1 MVEEDPFAW
10 ATEEAERISLELL
23 FYVVERDLNPLIAA
37 AACAMLAG
45 DLCRMLAA
53 KEKTDAG
60 DAGLA
65 AARLLLSRTSL
76 PHAPVDTTVPP
87 PY

>member
-1 MVEEDPFAW
+1 MADDDPFAW
-10 ATEEAERISLELL
+10 ATEEAETLAMEL
-23 FYVVERDLNPLIAA
+23 FSQVVERDLNPVIAA
-37 AACAMLAG
+37 AACAMLSG

-53 KEKTDAG
+53 KAETDAV

-76 PHAPVDTTVPP
+76 AHAGR
-87 PY
+87 